1 MSRADH
7 TYLSNHDDKGHTHV
21 PSMMPLSRVSKETLR
36 KQKMERRRRRR
47 RRRRRSRRR
56 TTTTWGAGSF
66 AVDCE
71 SVG

>member
-1 MSRADH
+1 
-7 TYLSNHDDKGHTHV
+7 
-21 PSMMPLSRVSKETLR
+21 MMPLSRVSKETLR